1 MSENK
6 GLPKSLLYLMAFGA
20 GLIVA
25 NNYYNQPLL
34 GLIARSFQVSESEV
48 SNIPLFT

>member
-1 MSENK
+1 MTALPSYS
-6 GLPKSLLYLMAFGA
+6 LPKSTLWLMTIAT

-34 GLIARSFQVSESEV
+34 ALIAADVCTHGRG
-48 SNIPLFT
+48 IIKT